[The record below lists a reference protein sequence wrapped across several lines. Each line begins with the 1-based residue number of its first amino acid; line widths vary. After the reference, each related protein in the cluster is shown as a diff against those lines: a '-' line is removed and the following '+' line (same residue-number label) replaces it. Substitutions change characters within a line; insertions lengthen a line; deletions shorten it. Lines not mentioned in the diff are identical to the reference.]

1 MKRLFT
7 MWIIDHRSAIKNLML
22 CINNKTGTIFVPRI
36 SLYFTSQNR
45 NSFSCFTIFIQLNV
59 YILKLL
65 SASQDWERLSS
76 NMCPCTQWKLY
87 LHNEE
92 LKPKFDVFYHIP
104 SLLALRILQLFQIN
118 SFYFSR
124 VQNLIHSTSCISAF
138 LLPFPVLNFHS
149 TKLINKLQEL
159 GNMKQYLQNLFFTNL
174 SVSLHLGLLSRV
186 CAHLWEYK
194 MCHILSTDTVIKQ
207 YFIVWKKHA
216 WHSDANILTS
226 SML

>member
-1 MKRLFT
+1 M
-7 MWIIDHRSAIKNLML
+7 SS
-22 CINNKTGTIFVPRI
+22 TIFLP
-36 SLYFTSQNR
+36 
-45 NSFSCFTIFIQLNV
+45 C
-59 YILKLL
+59 LL
-65 SASQDWERLSS
+65 SESYNYFKSIVS
-76 NMCPCTQWKLY
+76 TF
-87 LHNEE
+87 
-92 LKPKFDVFYHIP
+92 LKFQTSFIP
-104 SLLALRILQLFQIN
+104 LLAFQ
-118 SFYFSR
+118 FK
-124 VQNLIHSTSCISAF
+124 TF

-174 SVSLHLGLLSRV
+174 SVSLHLGLLSWV

-194 MCHILSTDTVIKQ
+194 TCHILSTNTVIKQ